1 MNLAIIPARGGS
13 KRIPRKNIKSFSGK
27 PMIQYAIEAANE
39 AEIFD
44 KIIVS
49 TDDDEISQIAVTLG
63 AEVPFTRPM
72 DLSDDHTPTVP
83 VIRHAIQQMKSIGWN
98 IEFVCCIYPAVPF
111 IDSADVVL
119 ALNRVKTH
127 SDRFCFPV
135 AEFSSSIFRSLKM
148 EEDGK
153 LSSFFPENE
162 LTRTQDLSAAYFDVG
177 QFYWGHSDLWEAG
190 NNLHSCGI
198 GVEIPS
204 SRAIDIDTD
213 NDWQRAEMLFKALYG

>member
-1 MNLAIIPARGGS
+1 MNVAIIPARGES
-13 KRIPRKNIKSFSGK
+13 KRIPRKNIKNFSGK

-49 TDDDEISQIAVTLG
+49 TDDDEICQIALTLG

-83 VIRHAIQQMKSIGWN
+83 VIRHGIQQIKSMGWN

-111 IDSADVVL
+111 IQSADIAL
-119 ALNRVKTH
+119 ALDRVKIH
-127 SDRFCFPV
+127 RDRFCFLSRISIV
-135 AEFSSSIFRSLKM
+135 YFSFFEM

-153 LSSFFPENE
+153 LSSFFPKMN
-162 LTRTQDLSAAYFDVG
+162 
-177 QFYWGHSDLWEAG
+177 
-190 NNLHSCGI
+190 
-198 GVEIPS
+198 
-204 SRAIDIDTD
+204 
-213 NDWQRAEMLFKALYG
+213 